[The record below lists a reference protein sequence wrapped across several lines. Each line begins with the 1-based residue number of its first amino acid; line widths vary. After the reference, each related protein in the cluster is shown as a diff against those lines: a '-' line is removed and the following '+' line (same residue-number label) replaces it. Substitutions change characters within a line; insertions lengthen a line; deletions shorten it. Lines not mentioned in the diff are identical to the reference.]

1 VTPDPLFVGVATA
14 ERCGYGDAVSGV
26 LRFTV
31 EYEPPDETG
40 AIVARIREVPSA
52 LSFGHTPEE
61 ARANV
66 VDALKLML
74 SPGPGASDED
84 TLDLL
89 LAS

>member
-1 VTPDPLFVGVATA
+1 MVTAATVVGVS
-14 ERCGYGDAVSGV
+14 EV

-40 AIVARIREVPSA
+40 AIVARVREVPSA
-52 LSFGHTPEE
+52 LSFGHTREE

-66 VDALKLML
+66 LDALKLML
-74 SPGPGASDED
+74 SPEPGTSDED
-84 TLDLL
+84 TLDVP

>member
-1 VTPDPLFVGVATA
+1 MG
-14 ERCGYGDAVSGV
+14 EI
-26 LRFTV
+26 LRFTI

-52 LSFGHTPEE
+52 LSFGRTREE

-66 VDALKLML
+66 LDALKLML
-74 SPGPGASDED
+74 SPEPGTSDED

>member
-1 VTPDPLFVGVATA
+1 VVGVS
-14 ERCGYGDAVSGV
+14 EV

-40 AIVARIREVPSA
+40 AIVARVREVPSA
-52 LSFGHTPEE
+52 LSYGRTREE

-66 VDALKLML
+66 LDALKLML
-74 SPGPGASDED
+74 SPEPGTSDED
-84 TLDLL
+84 TLDVP